1 MVAAGVRGRGREC
14 RAHAAEALAGEA
26 GRRAEALVLLEGE
39 EVPEVDGEDM
49 VRLAYHYYYYL
60 IN

>member
-1 MVAAGVRGRGREC
+1 MRGRGREC